1 MCESH
6 AYLIEGDNQRLIME
20 DVINIKE
27 EDGKVT
33 LSNIIG
39 EESVLDAEVASISLL
54 DHRVL
59 LKPLTN
65 EG

>member
-6 AYLIEGDNQRLIME
+6 AYLIEDGDERLIME

-39 EESVLDAEVASISLL
+39 EESVLEAEVASISLL

-59 LKPLTN
+59 LKPL
-65 EG
+65 

>member
-6 AYLIEGDNQRLIME
+6 AYLIEGDDEKLIME
-20 DVINIKE
+20 DVINVRE

-39 EESVLDAEVASISLL
+39 EESTLDAEIAAITFL
-54 DHRVL
+54 DHRIL
-59 LKPLTN
+59 LKPLSS
-65 EG
+65 